1 MIEYVNLLLLLTMF
15 GSTCYVYYRLKKIF
29 YLISIVM
36 DSEILDQFTDL
47 GRDIDSEFPKPKRG
61 RKKKADTKMNELED
75 NDVRDK
81 RERLVACILSGNSK
95 MYLGKEYT
103 EQQINEMDYNS
114 INTLLNRYESVL
126 SAQMTKSLGK
136 SIINLYSNLACSV
149 LGVGNQQELSTD
161 LECDPFL
168 NTAMQRFTCNL
179 YYRFG
184 TLLGP
189 VSVGIITGK
198 HYAKNSITKLNDRSN
213 SGTRDPATRNCNQ
226 TEEPLRIEQRRK
238 LVEYNKRKKEELKHL
253 NEQITKQDDMADHK
267 PRPDTSTYV
276 YAGSLSVLGLAISGY
291 LLYSKFKK
299 LERNLID
306 APPPPVKRLALNQK
320 EIFLKCSKNFY
331 HIIYKWLKTIQ
342 KI

>member
-1 MIEYVNLLLLLTMF
+1 MIEYINLLLLLTIF

-36 DSEILDQFTDL
+36 GSEILDQLTDL
-47 GRDIDSEFPKPKRG
+47 GRDVDSEFPKPKKG

-81 RERLVACILSGNSK
+81 RDRLVACVLSGNSK
-95 MYLGKEYT
+95 IYLGKEYT

-126 SAQMTKSLGK
+126 SSQMTKSFGK
-136 SIINLYSNLACSV
+136 SIINKYSNLACSL
-149 LGVGNQQELSTD
+149 LGVGNQQQLSTD

-184 TLLGP
+184 ALLAP

-213 SGTRDPATRNCNQ
+213 NRTCDTATRDCNQ
-226 TEEPLRIEQRRK
+226 TEEPSE
-238 LVEYNKRKKEELKHL
+238 N
-253 NEQITKQDDMADHK
+253 
-267 PRPDTSTYV
+267 
-276 YAGSLSVLGLAISGY
+276 
-291 LLYSKFKK
+291 
-299 LERNLID
+299 
-306 APPPPVKRLALNQK
+306 
-320 EIFLKCSKNFY
+320 
-331 HIIYKWLKTIQ
+331 
-342 KI
+342 